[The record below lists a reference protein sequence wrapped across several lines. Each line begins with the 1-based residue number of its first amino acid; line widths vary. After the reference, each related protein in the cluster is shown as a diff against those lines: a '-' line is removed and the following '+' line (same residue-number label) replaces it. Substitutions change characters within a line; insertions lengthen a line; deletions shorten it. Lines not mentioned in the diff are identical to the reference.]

1 MKIFPIHISNF
12 KVDGGAMF
20 GVIPKML
27 WNNKYPA
34 DENNMIKMS
43 LRSVLIDNGE
53 NVVLVD
59 NGYGDKQS
67 EKYFRYTYQSG
78 GDGLINGINKAGYEP
93 EDITD
98 VVLTHLHSD
107 HCGGGVRKNHSGTAY
122 ELTFPNASYWV
133 SQRQWDWAINPN
145 IREASAYPEDNLLPM
160 MDSGHL
166 RFADEE
172 GELFKGISVR
182 IVDGHTPGQIIP
194 VIEYKGTKV
203 IFAADLIP
211 TVAHIP
217 LLWNMS
223 YDIDQLKTIEE
234 KESILRESIDN
245 GYIIFFEHD
254 LETECCTLRDT
265 SRGIMEDHLFKL
277 SDL

>member
-1 MKIFPIHISNF
+1 MKIFPVHISNF

-27 WNNKYPA
+27 WNNKYPS
-34 DENNMIKMS
+34 DENNMISMS
-43 LRSVLIDNGE
+43 LRSVIIDNGKDI
-53 NVVLVD
+53 VLVD

-67 EKYFRYTYQSG
+67 EKYFKHTYQYG
-78 GDGLINGINKAGYEP
+78 GDGLINGILKAGYKP

-98 VVLTHLHSD
+98 LILTHLHSD
-107 HCGGGVRKNHSGTAY
+107 HCGGGVKKSDKGAGY
-122 ELTFPNASYWV
+122 ELSFPNADYWV
-133 SQRQWDWAINPN
+133 SRRQWDWAINPN
-145 IREASAYPEDNLLPM
+145 KREASAYPEDNLLPM

-166 RFADEE
+166 RFVDDE
-172 GELFKGISVR
+172 GELFKGISIR
-182 IVDGHTPGQIIP
+182 IADGHTPGQIIP
-194 VIEYKGTKV
+194 LIDYKGTKV

-217 LLWNMS
+217 SLWNMS

-234 KESILRESIDN
+234 KEALLRESLDN

-254 LETECCTLRDT
+254 LETECCTLKET
-265 SRGIMEDHLFKL
+265 PGGIREDSLFKL